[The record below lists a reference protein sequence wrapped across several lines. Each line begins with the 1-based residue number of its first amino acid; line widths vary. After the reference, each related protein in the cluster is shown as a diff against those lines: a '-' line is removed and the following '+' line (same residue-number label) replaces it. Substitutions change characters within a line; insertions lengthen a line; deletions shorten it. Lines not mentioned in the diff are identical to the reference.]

1 MKDVKMQR
9 ISLLFDGVVIF
20 HELNQDRVIHSL
32 KTLLKLIASPENN
45 LAEVYREYH
54 RFCSLAIGAN
64 WPAHLWDLILEDEN
78 ELTHQ
83 VARTNR
89 KEIEKSLVELATRDI
104 LIWREISE
112 LTPTEIKEVIQK
124 KFSLEEPDSQEIWL
138 ESPLSLS
145 NWPNW
150 TPGNSTFSTKEM
162 SPAEIYLHTARSRVK
177 EALANGNPI
186 EMMGELISFYQR
198 VGSGIFS
205 RSFAY
210 KWQSDLGHLKGVRPD
225 PMHKSQL
232 IGQER
237 EQSIVLQN
245 TEFFLSGYPA
255 NNVILYGN
263 RGTGK
268 SSLVKALLQEYYD
281 QGLRLVELSKSDL
294 KDYPKVIQLLGK
306 QPQKFIVF
314 IDDLSFEESEA
325 EYKILKT
332 LLEGGLEGK
341 PQNVLIYATSN
352 RRHLVRESFS
362 ERQGDEV
369 NRRDNMEEKLSL
381 ADRFG
386 ITVTFPSPDQEGYL
400 KIVEELATQQGIV
413 IERESLR
420 QQALRWVMQHNARS
434 GRTARQFIDYLAA
447 SQGVAAK

>member
-1 MKDVKMQR
+1 MKDLKIQKV
-9 ISLLFDGVVIF
+9 SLLLDGIVIF
-20 HELNQDRVIHSL
+20 HEVNQDTVINSF
-32 KTLLKLIASPENN
+32 KTLLQLISSEGNN
-45 LAEVYREYH
+45 LTEVYREYH
-54 RFCSLAIGAN
+54 RFCSLATEAN
-64 WPAHLWDLILEDEN
+64 WPSYLWRLVLEDEN
-78 ELTHQ
+78 ELTRQ
-83 VARTNR
+83 IARSYR
-89 KEIEKSLVELATRDI
+89 GGLARSLRDLATRDL
-104 LIWREISE
+104 LIFREVSQ
-112 LTPTEIKEVIQK
+112 LTPVDIKEAIQT
-124 KFSLEEPDSQEIWL
+124 KFSSEELDSQGIWM
-138 ESPLSLS
+138 ESPLSPET
-145 NWPNW
+145 WPIW
-150 TPGNSTFSTKEM
+150 TPLTAEIAAQEM
-162 SPAEIYLHTARSRVK
+162 SPAEIHLQTARKRVR
-177 EALANGNPI
+177 EALAKWNSEEMI
-186 EMMGELISFYQR
+186 EELLSFYQEI
-198 VGSGIFS
+198 GSGIFS

-210 KWQSDLGHLKGVRPD
+210 KWQGGLSRLSEVRPD
-225 PMHKSQL
+225 PMLKAQL

-237 EQSIVLQN
+237 EQRIILEN

-268 SSLVKALLQEYYD
+268 SSLVKALLQEYFD
-281 QGLRLVELSKSDL
+281 KGLRLVELPKSEL
-294 KDYPKVIQLLGK
+294 KDYPKVIRLLEK
-306 QPQKFIVF
+306 RPQKFIVF

-341 PQNVLIYATSN
+341 PQNVLIYATTN

-400 KIVEELATQQGIV
+400 KIVEELAAQQGIV
-413 IERESLR
+413 MDRDHLR